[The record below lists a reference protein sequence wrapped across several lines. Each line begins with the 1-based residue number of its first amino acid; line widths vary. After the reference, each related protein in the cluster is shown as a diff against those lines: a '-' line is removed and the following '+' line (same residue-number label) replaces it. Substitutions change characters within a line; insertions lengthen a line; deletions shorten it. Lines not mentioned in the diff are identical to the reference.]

1 MDHLNAQ
8 LVELQLEFDRW
19 WTGIGEFFGNEQF
32 QLVSKLFA
40 LFVFFGLLIF
50 LVKDALDERY
60 RHRVNELKRAEDE
73 ALIDLA
79 NSDGRRTS

>member
-8 LVELQLEFDRW
+8 LVELQQEFDRW
-19 WTGIGEFFGNEQF
+19 WNGIGEFFGNEQF
-32 QLVSKLFA
+32 LLVSKLFA

-60 RHRVNELKRAEDE
+60 RRRVNELKRAEDE